1 MKRTVQRIESPIG
14 TFHCFEPDRVTDHL
28 RRFGAHTR
36 NELAMVLSFL
46 RPGDTAID
54 VGAHIGTFSV
64 PMADRVGRSGKVYS
78 FEGSA
83 ETFGLLQRNVE
94 ANDVH
99 GIIEAKWAVVT
110 DRPGHY
116 ESVSK
121 KANSGATFFRD
132 ACQAE
137 DRPPCVVMD
146 PWFSAN
152 GTRVDLIK
160 VDVEGME
167 WQVLAGCRQLLRR
180 FRPVLYVE
188 VNTPGLARQ
197 NRSVSQI
204 EAELRELGY
213 HFFRNADVRNSATDS
228 FIVARLEHL
237 DEGGPFFDLL
247 AVHAESDRYP
257 RTAERFDMAA
267 YRARVRPRS
276 QLPIRALRRLRRLVT
291 QRAARYSRHAG

>member
-1 MKRTVQRIESPIG
+1 
-14 TFHCFEPDRVTDHL
+14 
-28 RRFGAHTR
+28 
-36 NELAMVLSFL
+36 MVLSFL
-46 RPGDTAID
+46 RPGDTVID

-64 PMADRVGRSGKVYS
+64 PMASRVGPSGKVFS
-78 FEGSA
+78 FEGSS
-83 ETFGLLQRNVE
+83 ETFRLLQHNVE
-94 ANDVH
+94 TNDSH
-99 GIIEAKWAVVT
+99 GIIEAQWAVVT

-116 ESVSK
+116 VSVTK

-132 ACQAE
+132 AGDAG
-137 DRPPCVVMD
+137 DHPPCVVMD
-146 PWFSAN
+146 PWFSAK

-167 WQVLAGCRQLLRR
+167 WQVLAGCRELLRR

-197 NRSVSQI
+197 DRSVGQI
-204 EAELRELGY
+204 ETELSELGY
-213 HFFRNADVRNSATDS
+213 HFFRNADVRNSSTDS

-267 YRARVRPRS
+267 YRARVRPQS
-276 QLPIRALRRLRRLVT
+276 HLPARALRRLRRLVT
-291 QRAARYSRHAG
+291 RHVSR